1 MDTIY
6 IFGTSGFAR
15 EVRDIAD
22 SLGFAS
28 AFVAYNAEE
37 RDRWSGPEA
46 VILEDDLP
54 PNAKLAIG
62 IGENEVRAR
71 IAGRFAG
78 RTFPNLVHP
87 SVTMGTGQA
96 ARIAASQGVI
106 LCAGARLTNSIEVG
120 NFVIVNLNATI
131 GHDCVIGDFV
141 NIAPGATISGYVELE
156 RGCWIGTGAAVNQG
170 NPDKRLVVGAATTVG
185 SGSVVVKD
193 CEPGR
198 VYVGIP
204 AKPR

>member
-1 MDTIY
+1 MDTIH

-22 SLGFAS
+22 ALGFAS
-28 AFVAYNAEE
+28 VFIAYNSEE
-37 RDRWSGPEA
+37 RDRWNGDEP
-46 VILEDDLP
+46 VILEEDLP
-54 PNAKLAIG
+54 SDAQLAVG

-78 RTFPNLVHP
+78 RSFPNLVHP
-87 SVTMGTGQA
+87 SVTMGSGQA
-96 ARIAASQGVI
+96 TRIAKSRGVI
-106 LCAGARLTNSIEVG
+106 LCAGARLTNSIDVG
-120 NFVIVNLNATI
+120 SFVIVNLNATI

-170 NPDKRLVVGAATTVG
+170 NPDKRLVVGAGTTVG

-204 AKPR
+204 AQPR